1 MTPDQMRMAR
11 AKLDLSQDQVAEGV
25 GITKK
30 TLSNAENAT
39 NKLSSDNVDKLK
51 FFYMTRGLEFTDFNG
66 VRETPS
72 GLRTFKGKS
81 GFQEFYEDQYKTFKS
96 EGGDVWLYNGVSTL
110 IMDALGLDYV
120 EMHKA
125 RMSKIKANINYR
137 VIVEEGDATFFGSDY
152 AHYRWL
158 AKEQFNN
165 KTIFVYGSKV
175 ALVNFD
181 DDITVILIEQAE
193 FADTLRRLMENM
205 WDMNAKEPTL

>member
-11 AKLDLSQDQVAEGV
+11 AKLDLSQDQVAEEI

-30 TLSNAENAT
+30 TLSNAENGT
-39 NKLSSDNVDKLK
+39 NKLSSDNLDKLK
-51 FFYMTRGLEFTDFNG
+51 FFFTTRGLEFTDFNG
-66 VRETPS
+66 VRETPT

-81 GFQEFYEDQYKTFKS
+81 GFQEFYEDQYKTFKA
-96 EGGDVWLYNGVSTL
+96 EGGDIWLYNGVSKL
-110 IMDALGLDYV
+110 IIDALGMDYV

-125 RMSKIKANINYR
+125 RMSKIKNKINYR

-158 AKEQFNN
+158 PKEQFND

-175 ALVNFD
+175 GLVNFD
-181 DDITVILIEQAE
+181 DDITVVLIEQKE

-205 WDMNAKEPTL
+205 WDMNAKEPSV

>member
-1 MTPDQMRMAR
+1 MRMAR
-11 AKLDLSQDQVAEGV
+11 AKLDLSQDQAAESI

-30 TLSNAENAT
+30 TLSNAENGT
-39 NKLSSDNVDKLK
+39 NRLSSDNLEKLK

-66 VRETPS
+66 VRETPT

-81 GFQEFYEDQYKTFKS
+81 GFQEFYEDQYKTFKA
-96 EGGDVWLYNGVSTL
+96 EGGNIWLYNGVSEL
-110 IMDALGLDYV
+110 IINALGVDYI

-125 RMSKIKANINYR
+125 RMSKIKAKINYR

-158 AKEQFNN
+158 PKEQFND

-175 ALVNFD
+175 GLVNFD
-181 DDITVILIEQAE
+181 DDITVILIDQKE
-193 FADTLRRLMENM
+193 FAETLRRLMENM
-205 WDMNAKEPTL
+205 WDMNAKEPDQ

>member
-11 AKLDLSQDQVAEGV
+11 AKLDLSQDQAAESI

-30 TLSNAENAT
+30 TLSNAENGT
-39 NKLSSDNVDKLK
+39 NRLSSDNLEKLK

-66 VRETPS
+66 VRETPT

-81 GFQEFYEDQYKTFKS
+81 GFQEFYEDQYKTFKA
-96 EGGDVWLYNGVSTL
+96 EGGNIWLYNGVSEL
-110 IMDALGLDYV
+110 IINALGVDYI

-125 RMSKIKANINYR
+125 RMSKIKAKINYR

-158 AKEQFNN
+158 PKEQFND

-175 ALVNFD
+175 GLVNFD
-181 DDITVILIEQAE
+181 DDITVILIDQKE
-193 FADTLRRLMENM
+193 FAETLRRLMENM
-205 WDMNAKEPTL
+205 WDMNAKEPDQ